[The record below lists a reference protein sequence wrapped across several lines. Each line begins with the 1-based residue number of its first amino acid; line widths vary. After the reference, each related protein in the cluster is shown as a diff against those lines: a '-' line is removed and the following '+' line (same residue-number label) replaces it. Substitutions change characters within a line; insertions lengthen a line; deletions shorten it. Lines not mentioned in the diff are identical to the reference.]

1 MSPEDRATTIGN
13 MQNIGNDR
21 MCISRDML
29 GDRQT
34 YIHAQ
39 THTDTVITILCSPV
53 ERGVLKDGIA
63 LRQPVT
69 PY

>member
-13 MQNIGNDR
+13 IQNIGNDR

-39 THTDTVITILCSPV
+39 THTVITILRSPV
-53 ERGVLKDGIA
+53 ECGVLKDGIA